1 MISALLLAAVLVT
14 ATISGVFGMA
24 GGLILMG
31 VLALIMPVP
40 AAMVTHGLVQG
51 VSNGSRALFLLG
63 DVRWDVMG
71 FYLIGAAMAAGLLA
85 LVVFTP
91 SRPVVFMLLGLLPGL
106 LWVSTERLAL
116 DAARPVHAML
126 CGVGVTGMN
135 VAAGVSGPLLDLFFV
150 RTELTR
156 HEIVATKAASQVI
169 AHGVKVAYYGVPMLA
184 GAGAAGLPP
193 LWALVCAA
201 PLAILGSFLGTR
213 ILHRFSDAGFK
224 QWTKLIVTGI
234 GGLYLV
240 RAGLLIA

>member
-91 SRPVVFMLLGLLPGL
+91 SRPVVFLLLGLLPGL
-106 LWVSTERLAL
+106 LWVPKARLAL
-116 DAARPVHAML
+116 DAARPVHAVL

-169 AHGVKVAYYGVPMLA
+169 AHGVKIAYYGLPMLT
-184 GAGAAGLPP
+184 GASAAGLPP

-201 PLAILGSFLGTR
+201 PLAFLGSFLGTR
-213 ILHRFSDAGFK
+213 ILHRFNDAGFK